1 MTMCMTDVWVKKK
14 KKGGKNEEEKKAK
27 KIGDKRWEEE
37 GGGEKNN
44 KVGIDSGAIRFI
56 CHRSINPARY
66 KY

>member
-1 MTMCMTDVWVKKK
+1 MKEKKK
-14 KKGGKNEEEKKAK
+14 AR
-27 KIGDKRWEEE
+27 KIGDKGWEEK
-37 GGGEKNN
+37 GGGEKSN